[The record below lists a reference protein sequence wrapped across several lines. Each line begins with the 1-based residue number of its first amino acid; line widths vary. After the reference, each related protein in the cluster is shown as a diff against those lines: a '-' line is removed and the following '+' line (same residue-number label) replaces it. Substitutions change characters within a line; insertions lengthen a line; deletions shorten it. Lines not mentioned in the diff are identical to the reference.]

1 MASHP
6 GMSLAESTKVA
17 FPVADTCCLQ
27 GMACSAAC
35 KISSH
40 QSSMQWSG
48 CKGNE
53 GRDLVISESSL
64 IDSFRNTPPPCPSP
78 QHSSRER
85 MVHLCAMDL
94 FLISPCFCSVT
105 SLPAPSAVEVQHDSE
120 IAVRAEAVRMAKRQ
134 HHAVDFLG
142 TAAHIT

>member
-64 IDSFRNTPPPCPSP
+64 IDSFRNTPPPAPARSIAAGKEWCISV
-78 QHSSRER
+78 QWISS
-85 MVHLCAMDL
+85 
-94 FLISPCFCSVT
+94 
-105 SLPAPSAVEVQHDSE
+105 
-120 IAVRAEAVRMAKRQ
+120 
-134 HHAVDFLG
+134 
-142 TAAHIT
+142 